1 MRFINYLLFCFL
13 LALPHLYA
21 NNINHYQLD
30 NGLKVA
36 LQANQ
41 NQNQIFIH
49 TIIHTGA
56 ARDPRF
62 KTGLSNLTFRMLLS
76 TRALKEP
83 YGFQQT
89 VEMLGGSGH
98 SASHYDYVLYNSI
111 TGANTFNEALQLHSN
126 LLQPISIDLPSL
138 NQQKDYL
145 AIVYSQTIEN
155 DVIGKMIEHNQAM
168 SYLTSPYRTPVL
180 GWKDDL
186 ASIDQLDIYQWHKSW
201 YQPNNAT
208 LLITGPIDLEATL
221 SAVKEKFATI
231 ESSPITK
238 TTSTQIA
245 ASNSISNLTSFWAT
259 SPYILI
265 SYHVPSL
272 KKNNLS
278 DALAMIVISKMLSHS
293 ANDILTS
300 LDIDKASIINL
311 SSHYMTVSEHD
322 SLFQILAH
330 LNPDADPLDA
340 TQQIQDALD
349 QIYYNPLTLQ
359 SINASKAYL
368 SSEWNYIN
376 DTPEELNRLTSYA
389 LAMDLEQVLLNDYLK
404 HINAITPKNISESVS
419 KHLNTSNR
427 SVTILTPSLSGKSNY
442 KHIYG

>member
-1 MRFINYLLFCFL
+1 MHFINYLLFCFL
-13 LALPHLYA
+13 LPLSHLYA
-21 NNINHYQLD
+21 DGISHYQLD

-41 NQNQIFIH
+41 NQSQIFIY
-49 TIIHTGA
+49 TIIHTGS
-56 ARDPRF
+56 ARDPKF
-62 KTGLSNLTFRMLLS
+62 KTGLSNLTFHMLLS
-76 TRALKEP
+76 TNTLQEP
-83 YGFQQT
+83 YSFRQT
-89 VEMLGGSGH
+89 VEMLGGSEH
-98 SASHYDYVLYNSI
+98 SSSHYDYVLFNSI
-111 TGANTFNEALQLHSN
+111 TGTNTFSEALQLHSN
-126 LLQPISIDLPSL
+126 LLQPISIDTSSL
-138 NQQKDYL
+138 DQQKDYQ

-155 DVIGKMIEHNQAM
+155 DVIGKMIEHNYAM

-186 ASIDQLDIYQWHKSW
+186 AAIDPLDIYQWHQSW

-208 LLITGPIDLEATL
+208 LLITGPIDLETTL
-221 SAVKEKFATI
+221 SAVKEKFAAI

-238 TTSTQIA
+238 TTSTQIV

-272 KKNNLS
+272 KRNNLN
-278 DALAMIVISKMLSHS
+278 DALAMLVTSKIISQS
-293 ANDILTS
+293 ANDILPS
-300 LDIDKASIINL
+300 LDTEKASIINL
-311 SSHYMTVSEHD
+311 SSHYMIVNEHD

-330 LNPDADPLDA
+330 LKPNADPLNA

-349 QIYYNPLTLQ
+349 QIYYNSLTLQ
-359 SINASKAYL
+359 SINASKTYL

-376 DTPEELNRLTSYA
+376 ATPEELNRLTSYA
-389 LAMDLEQVLLNDYLK
+389 LAMDLEQVLLNDYMK
-404 HINAITPKNISESVS
+404 HINAITPKDISESIS
-419 KHLNTSNR
+419 KYLNTSNR